1 LTKLYSLF
9 FCIGCLASFNL
20 FGQGIKGTVKSDTGE
35 PLAFTTIFV
44 KELGTGTTTNAEAY
58 YEIRTE
64 PGTYTVVFQFVG
76 YESQE
81 ISVIVGKG
89 FSVVDITLNTQTML
103 LKDVV
108 VNAGKEDPAY
118 TIMRKAIAK
127 SKYHLQQL
135 DSFTAQVYMKGT
147 GQLTDA
153 PFLFRGRLEK
163 EGIKEG
169 RVFIT
174 ESVSEI
180 EYIRPN
186 TYNEKVISIYSTG
199 DDNNSNPNAYVNGSF
214 YEPELANSISPL
226 SPKAFSYYRFIY
238 DGTYKDRGFEV
249 SKIRVIP
256 RSRGDNVFE
265 GYIEIVE
272 DYWSIH
278 SLDLKVGKLGI
289 DFRVKQ
295 IYQPIEDKVWL
306 PVTHEFEVKG
316 KVLGFG
322 FEANYRATVSNYK
335 ITLNPDLDVEFEVI
349 DEKVEKELAQNLE
362 KKFNKQE
369 TSELQELLSSGEEVT
384 RKQLNKV
391 IKAYEKAEIKGLE
404 APEVISR
411 TNFKIDTLANNRDS
425 TYWAAIRPVPL
436 TAKEIEGYHIV
447 DSIAQVER
455 AERGGDTLV
464 TKRNRKGFKLQHILI
479 GGNYKLKEKT
489 YFEIH
494 FPDIEYNTVDGY
506 NVDYRLSFR
515 KTFENGNWIKLGP
528 TARYAFS
535 REKFSGFF
543 STQYGFGD
551 QDRRSDVEVK
561 VGRYIN
567 QFNNEEPIH
576 PLINSFMTFFLE
588 RNYMKIYEKD
598 FVSLTYKKKL
608 SEKVNLKISGQV
620 AERRELFNTT
630 TSRLYDRKGDG
641 FTENAPTNID
651 PPDTSFPNHNA
662 VTSSITLT
670 YQPWVKYRIRN
681 GRKNLVEGS
690 SPIFDLLYSKG
701 IPDIADSKVDFDFVE
716 AGIAYKFKIGVRGFV
731 DFKIKAGSF
740 LNDKSM
746 YFMDYKHFL
755 GNRTPFTTVDPVGS
769 FRLLDYYT
777 YSTSKNYFQSS
788 VHYQF
793 RKFLLTRIPIVR
805 LANIRES
812 FFVNYLANDH
822 TNSYTEVGYGINYI
836 LRIFRIEA
844 VTSFEGGEY
853 RDFGVRIGIAANLN
867 KIF

>member
-1 LTKLYSLF
+1 MIRLPLF
-9 FCIGCLASFNL
+9 IFIGCLISSSA
-20 FGQGIKGTVKSDTGE
+20 FGQGIRGSVKSDAGE

-44 KELGTGTTTNAEAY
+44 KELGTGTTTNAEAN
-58 YEIRTE
+58 YEIKTNA
-64 PGTYTVVFQFVG
+64 GTYTLVFQFVG
-76 YESQE
+76 YESKE
-81 ISVIVGKG
+81 LSVSVGTG
-89 FSVVDITLNTQTML
+89 YTNLDVTLNTQTVM

-135 DSFTAQVYMKGT
+135 DTFTAQVYMKGT

-153 PFLFRGRLEK
+153 PFFVRGRLEK

-180 EYIRPN
+180 QYIRPN
-186 TYNEKVISIYSTG
+186 TYSEKVISIYSTG
-199 DDNNSNPNAYVNGSF
+199 DDNNSNPNQYINGSF

-226 SPKAFSYYRFIY
+226 SPKAFSYYRFVY
-238 DGTYKDRGFEV
+238 DGTYRDRGFEV
-249 SKIRVIP
+249 SKIKVIP
-256 RSRGDNVFE
+256 RSRGDNVFV

-278 SLDLKVGKLGI
+278 SLDLRVTKLGI
-289 DFRVKQ
+289 DFRIKQ
-295 IYQPIEDKVWL
+295 TYQPIEDKVWL

-322 FEANYRATVSNYK
+322 FEGQYLATVSNYK
-335 ITLNPDLDVEFEVI
+335 IALNPDLDVDFEVV
-349 DEKVEKELAQNLE
+349 DEKVEKELAETLE
-362 KKFNKQE
+362 KKFDKKE
-369 TSELQELLSSGEEVT
+369 TSEIQEILSSGEEVT

-391 IKAYEKAEIKGLE
+391 IKAYEKAETKALD

-411 TNFKIDTLANNRDS
+411 TNFKVDSLANNRDS

-436 TAKEIEGYHIV
+436 TVKEIQGYNTV
-447 DSIAQVER
+447 DSLAKIQR
-455 AERGGDTLV
+455 DERGGDTLV
-464 TKRNRKGFKLQHILI
+464 TKRNRDRFKIQHILI
-479 GGNYKLKEKT
+479 GGNYKIAPKS

-494 FPDIEYNTVDGY
+494 FPEIEYNTVDGY
-506 NVDYRLSFR
+506 NVDYRLSYR
-515 KTFENGNWIKLGP
+515 KTFENGNWLRLGP

-543 STQYGFGD
+543 STKYGFGNRESRND
-551 QDRRSDVEVK
+551 LEVLG
-561 VGRYIN
+561 GRYIN
-567 QFNNEEPIH
+567 QYNNDNPIH
-576 PLINSFMTFFLE
+576 PIINSVMTYFLE

-598 FVSLTYKKKL
+598 FVSFIYKKRL
-608 SEKVNLKISGQV
+608 SEKLNVRFTGEL

-630 TSRLYDRKGDG
+630 SYRMYDRNGDG
-641 FTENAPTNID
+641 FTPNAPVNIGLV
-651 PPDTSFPNHNA
+651 DTSFPNHNA
-662 VTSSITLT
+662 LTSSLSFT
-670 YQPWVKYRIRN
+670 YKPWVKYRIRN
-681 GRKNLVEGS
+681 GRKSSVDGS
-690 SPIFDLLYSKG
+690 SPTFNLIYSKG
-701 IPDIADSKVDFDFVE
+701 IPDVANSKVDFDFLEV
-716 AGIAYKFKIGVRGFV
+716 GVSHKFKLGIRGFV
-731 DFKIKAGSF
+731 DFKIKAGAF

-755 GNRTPFTTVDPVGS
+755 GNRTPLTTNDPVGS
-769 FRLLDYYT
+769 FRLLDYYK
-777 YSTSKNYFQSS
+777 YSTSKEYFQSS

-793 RKFLLTRIPIVR
+793 RKFLLTQIPIIR
-805 LANIRES
+805 LASVRES

-822 TNSYTEVGYGINYI
+822 TTSYTELGYGINYI

-844 VTSFEGGEY
+844 VTSFEGGKY
-853 RDFGVRIGIAANLN
+853 RDFGVRIGIAANLDN
-867 KIF
+867 IF